1 MPLQDS
7 IRIDDHFQVR
17 ISVLILG
24 SFFSH
29 VDLHRLVLALQPHT
43 MVDILMINPVF
54 IGLQVGIDVLLEFT
68 HSIPLALATTGTVTS
83 FVDLLLRIF
92 LKLER
97 LALRRHSIHRLLAG
111 FDTDLV
117 TSTVNGHR

>member
-17 ISVLILG
+17 TSILILG

-43 MVDILMINPVF
+43 MVAILIYRVV
-54 IGLQVGIDVLLEFT
+54 IGLQVGIDVFLEFT
-68 HSIPLALATTGTVTS
+68 HSICFALATTGAVAS
-83 FVDLLLRIF
+83 FVELLLRIL

-97 LALRRHSIHRLLAG
+97 LALRGRSIHRLLAG

-117 TSTVNGHR
+117 TPPVNGHR